1 MGNVK
6 AFILVLLTGLF
17 ALTSVAVVAEDKVA
31 VIDVNTA
38 IFASAAAQARIKES
52 VESADFV
59 ALKAK
64 LDGASADFQALAK
77 EAESKRLTWSQDEA
91 AAHQKKME
99 YVKADAE
106 LASRK
111 IQAEQQQLQQRVQ
124 QEFMPQLQV
133 AIQEVVAEEGITV
146 LIRQEAVIMAA
157 PASNLTGKVIDR
169 LNNPS
174 KPE

>member
-6 AFILVLLTGLF
+6 AFVLVVLGTLST
-17 ALTSVAVVAEDKVA
+17 LTSMGAIAEGKVA

-133 AIQEVVAEEGITV
+133 AIQEVVAEEGITILV
-146 LIRQEAVIMAA
+146 RQEAVIMAA
-157 PASNLTGKVIDR
+157 PANNLTPKVIDR

-174 KPE
+174 QPE

>member
-1 MGNVK
+1 VGNVK

-17 ALTSVAVVAEDKVA
+17 ALTSVHVVAEDKVA